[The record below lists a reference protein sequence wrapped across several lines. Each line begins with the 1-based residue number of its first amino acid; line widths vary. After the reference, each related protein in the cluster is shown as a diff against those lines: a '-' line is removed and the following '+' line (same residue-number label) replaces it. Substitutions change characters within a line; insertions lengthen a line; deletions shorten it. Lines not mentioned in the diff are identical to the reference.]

1 MPRNAEEYQ
10 DTEDLD
16 ATLEF
21 EQPSPQ
27 VEVLL
32 NRWREKLNLALH
44 GQVRDGRNPN
54 RKPTPTSNCRPS
66 NKA

>member
-27 VEVLL
+27 GAALL
-32 NRWREKLNLALH
+32 NRWREKLNLVLH
-44 GQVRDGRNPN
+44 GQVRDGRDPKQETDANLQLQ
-54 RKPTPTSNCRPS
+54 
-66 NKA
+66 AIQ